1 MDEILA
7 QLFPQAPSYFP
18 GLLGQEQAN
27 LLQQQAQRQG
37 LLGIG
42 MGLLQAAAPSTT
54 RPSLGAGIAQGLA
67 TGQQMAQ
74 SVYAQRLQEAQIAQ
88 KLAEQQRTMRE
99 QEVARAMLPQILR
112 PGEQIPTFYGQ
123 PTTFPQRDEEG
134 NVLPGAGVQT
144 GQPQLNLNT
153 LQALI
158 TQAPGAAAQVMPI
171 IEAFR
176 KYSMPERVTL
186 KKGETILEQTPSG
199 LRPVAGGAEPEFR
212 EVGGALY
219 EMVAGQAPKVVIN
232 PSGKL
237 TGDYANVSM
246 GLFGTSD
253 VSKLP
258 TGGFQQVQDQVLAN
272 KRAGAGQTPITVFP
286 PGAIAPGT
294 ATQNKIDEALL
305 GSGSR
310 LQRLNQIEQTY
321 RPEFLQTKFRIAQ
334 NLVGLG
340 EKLGREPSPQERQ
353 NLEAYSRF
361 RQEAVRQLNEYIN
374 EMTGAAVGQGEE
386 AARLKSGVPNPG
398 SGLFDGDSPT
408 EFLSKMNNS
417 IRDLRLVEARLQYI
431 KTKGFKIQDVSL
443 NEMPNIM
450 RKRKEEIIKDL
461 SLDESNAEDR
471 EVLKNK
477 LALEFS
483 LLR

>member
-54 RPSLGAGIAQGLA
+54 RTSLGAGIAQGLS

-74 SVYAQRLQEAQIAQ
+74 NVYAQRLQEQQIAQ

-99 QEVARAMLPQILR
+99 QEVARSLLPQILT
-112 PGEQIPTFYGQ
+112 PGQQTPTMYGQ
-123 PTTFPQRDEEG
+123 PSVFPQRDDEG
-134 NVLPGAGVQT
+134 NILPGAGVQT
-144 GQPQLNLNT
+144 GQPQINFNT
-153 LQALI
+153 MQALL
-158 TQAPGAAAQVMPI
+158 TQAPGAAAQILPI
-171 IEAFR
+171 VEAYR
-176 KYSMPERVTL
+176 KMSAPERVTL
-186 KKGETILEQTPSG
+186 KKGETILEQTPFG
-199 LRPVAGGAEPEFR
+199 LRPVAGGAEPEYR

-219 EMVAGQAPKVVIN
+219 EMVPGQAPKVVIN

-253 VSKLP
+253 VAQLP
-258 TGGFQQVQDQVLAN
+258 SGGWQQIQEQVVAN
-272 KRAGAGQTPITVFP
+272 KRAGAAQTPVTVYP
-286 PGAIAPGT
+286 PGAVAPGAT
-294 ATQNKIDEALL
+294 TQNKIDEALL
-305 GSGSR
+305 SSGSR

-321 RPEFLQTKFRIAQ
+321 RPEFLQTKFRVAQ

-340 EKLGREPSPQERQ
+340 EKLGREPSVQERQ

-431 KTKGFKIQDVSL
+431 KTKGFNIQDVSL

-450 RKRKEEIIKDL
+450 RKRKDEIIKSFD
-461 SLDESNAEDR
+461 LDEAKVEDR
-471 EVLKNK
+471 EILKNR
-477 LALEFS
+477 LATEFG